1 MTSSFLGIIPR
12 AIRKLFFDLDGK
24 KEANPSFESEVYVS
38 FLELYNEDLI
48 DLLNPQSREHNKK
61 GKSELM
67 IREDANGQIYWAG
80 VKEVPVSTPEDLMA
94 YVLCPFIHY

>member
-1 MTSSFLGIIPR
+1 MFHDLEE
-12 AIRKLFFDLDGK
+12 RKEK
-24 KEANPSFESEVYVS
+24 NPSYQYEVLVS

-67 IREDANGQIYWAG
+67 IREDADGQLYWIG
-80 VKEVPVSTPEDLMA
+80 VKEISVSSPDELLG
-94 YVLCPFIHY
+94 YSFLYEFIWCLHGHTLSFP